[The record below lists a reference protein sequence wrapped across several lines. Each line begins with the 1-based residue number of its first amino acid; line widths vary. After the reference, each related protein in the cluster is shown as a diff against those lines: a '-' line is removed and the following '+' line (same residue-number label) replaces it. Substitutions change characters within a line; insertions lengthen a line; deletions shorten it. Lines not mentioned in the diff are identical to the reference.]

1 MLTWHALE
9 DAEPPELLAAARALP
24 AWTREHVENI
34 SAALVVWVERALSSP
49 LTRPNRDDTVAALH
63 DLIGRL
69 RASHG
74 DAALEAAAP
83 GTVSAW
89 KMLETVLDERAGKQ
103 GARATHLDVAALL
116 KRKNVAAALHVLA
129 TANCSQSDLKATLN
143 IKSDAAM
150 SQLVGMLE
158 AAALVTRERD
168 RSDARVKQLSLS
180 ADGRRAINV
189 DASASASDAIKKA
202 QAQTITNDAPYPH
215 GGIAMARA

>member
-1 MLTWHALE
+1 MLIWHALE

-49 LTRPNRDDTVAALH
+49 LTRPSRDDTVAALH

-74 DAALEAAAP
+74 DAALDAAAP

-103 GARATHLDVAALL
+103 HATTAHLEVTTLL
-116 KRKNVAAALHVLA
+116 RRKNVFEALHLLREA
-129 TANCSQSDLKATLN
+129 DCSQSDLKAKLN

-168 RSDARVKQLSLS
+168 RADARVKQLSLS
-180 ADGRRAINV
+180 EEGRRAINA

-202 QAQTITNDAPYPH
+202 QAQTITNAAPDPH

>member
-1 MLTWHALE
+1 MLIWHALE

-74 DAALEAAAP
+74 DAALDAAAP

-103 GARATHLDVAALL
+103 HATAAHLEVTTLL
-116 KRKNVAAALHVLA
+116 RRKNVSEALHALA
-129 TANCSQSDLKATLN
+129 KADCSQSALKATLN

-180 ADGRRAINV
+180 ADGRRAIN
-189 DASASASDAIKKA
+189 AEANASASDAIKKA
-202 QAQTITNDAPYPH
+202 QTQTSANDAYNPH